1 MSTDQSSGQDQHSQ
15 TEVVIT
21 VEELYTQFRR
31 ILNKEGFTADKSDL
45 CSRIFADNTRDGV
58 LSHGINRF
66 PDFIDF
72 IHRGLVDVAADP
84 TLAGSY
90 GAFERW
96 DGNQGPGILNA
107 HFCMERATELARS
120 HGIGCTALKNTNHWM
135 RGGSYGLQAA
145 DAGCIGICWTNTTV
159 LMPPWGSMEAK
170 LGNNPLI
177 ICVPRKEGH
186 LLFDAA
192 MSQFS
197 IGRLLITAKTN
208 EKLPVP
214 GGFDEQGNLT
224 DDPEEI
230 LKAKNPL
237 PIGFWKGSGLA
248 LLLDSVV
255 SVLSTGQAT
264 SEIGGSEDETNVSQM
279 FIAIDLEATH
289 SFQLGEYVI
298 DSIINDLHTA
308 TPISENNP
316 VTFPGE
322 RMLQKR
328 LKSDEDGIVVDADI
342 WQTVKAL

>member
-1 MSTDQSSGQDQHSQ
+1 MVHIHFAELKDKLSG
-15 TEVVIT
+15 
-21 VEELYTQFRR
+21 
-31 ILNKEGFTADKSDL
+31 ILGKQGFDRAEAEQIA
-45 CSRIFADNTRDGV
+45 RIFSESTFDGV
-58 LSHGINRF
+58 FSHGINRF
-66 PDFIDF
+66 PRFIQ
-72 IHRGLVDVAADP
+72 DVENGIVTPGITPALISEQ
-84 TLAGSY
+84 TSM
-90 GAFERW
+90 EQW
-96 DGNQGPGILNA
+96 DGLGGAGISNA
-107 HFCMERATELARS
+107 LFCSERCMKLAHENGMACVGLR
-120 HGIGCTALKNTNHWM
+120 NTNHWM

-177 ICVPRKEGH
+177 ICVPRKESH

-230 LKAKNPL
+230 LKEKNPL

-248 LLLDSVV
+248 LLLDCVV

-264 SEIGGSEDETNVSQM
+264 SEIGGREDETNVSQM
-279 FIAIDLEATH
+279 FIAIDLEATD
-289 SFQLGEYVI
+289 SLQFGEYVI

-328 LKSDEDGIVVDADI
+328 LKGDKDGIVVDADI
-342 WQTVKAL
+342 WRTVKAL